1 MDNSKNHVFE
11 FKRAATAGTTV
22 TYHSVPNRPFI
33 VHGYSWFYEATEGN
47 ADNTIDFAI
56 DWTLD
61 GTTFTG
67 DVLGGV
73 IKANGNANG
82 LADTGTLL
90 TVFDRRADAASG
102 GAAALATDTDFGPVR
117 VPANAVIR
125 GSVVT
130 AGTSAVA
137 VVVTLYGAFV

>member
-1 MDNSKNHVFE
+1 MDNSKNETFE
-11 FKRAATAGTTV
+11 FRRLLAGTTI
-22 TYHSVPNRPFI
+22 TYYGIANRPFI
-33 VHGYSWFYEATEGN
+33 VHGYAWFYEATEAN
-47 ADNTIDFAI
+47 ADNTIDFAF

-90 TVFDRRADAASG
+90 TVFDRRGDAASG

-125 GSVVT
+125 GSVVVG
-130 AGTSAVA
+130 GTTGVN
-137 VVVTLYGAFV
+137 VTVLLYGAYV